1 MIGSSTLRWGLL
13 QLAQGLLRATQFG
26 KGLLKV
32 TFITAT
38 QPRQD
43 KDDEKNNDLVTK

>member
-1 MIGSSTLRWGLL
+1 ML
-13 QLAQGLLRATQFG
+13 QLARGLFLAAQFG
-26 KGLLKV
+26 KRLLKV